1 MARIIQRG
9 TFGGGGGMQSGGN
22 SPLFRA
28 QQALS
33 QNQPALAEQICRRR
47 LERKPDDMN
56 MRLLLAQA
64 LLQQQ
69 QNEEAAEQAQRV
81 VDAQPNNANA
91 QVVLSGALAQI
102 QSKSALERAEAAA
115 RKASA
120 LLPRKAQPRVQL
132 AEVYLARRKLSEARA
147 AADEAVKLEPTL
159 ASGHLIRAVVMLQD
173 SDPQGAADEA
183 RQAIRYDKAMGPAHY
198 WLALSLNQLKQPKE
212 AESALDRAVEL
223 NVPVPPAQVLGLRGQ
238 IYVKQRSWRNYEW
251 FKKATM
257 AYAAAQGAS
266 GRPRFIAL
274 PLGVLITFF
283 SAFGKWA
290 PAAIAVVAG
299 AILLGLYAIPVAGN
313 WIVAAVLLALVIGLI
328 FGFVR
333 SVESGAIALGR
344 FANTLGLVGIC
355 VIILLVV
362 GGATF
367 LAIWVPA
374 NSLAHHGDLWRVPV
388 GVGVGALFGAVT
400 TAWVGWSLFKALR
413 TLNA

>member
-1 MARIIQRG
+1 MARMIQRG
-9 TFGGGGGMQSGGN
+9 TFGGGGMQGGGN

-33 QNQPALAEQICRRR
+33 QNQPDLAEQICRRR
-47 LERKPDDMN
+47 LERKPDDMT

-64 LLQQQ
+64 LLQLQ

-91 QVVLSGALAQI
+91 QVILSGALAQM

-132 AEVYLARRKLSEARA
+132 AEVYLARRKLKEAKA

-159 ASGHLIRAVVMLQD
+159 ASAHLIRAVVLLQD
-173 SDPQGAADEA
+173 SDAPGAADEA
-183 RQAIRYDKAMGPAHY
+183 RQAIRYDKTMGPAHY
-198 WLALSLNQLKQPKE
+198 WLALSLNQSKQPKE
-212 AESALDRAVEL
+212 AEAALDRAQEL
-223 NVPVPPAQVLGLRGQ
+223 NVPVPPAQLLGLRGQ
-238 IYVKQRSWRNYEW
+238 IYVKQRTWRSFGW
-251 FKKATM
+251 FKKATI
-257 AYAAAQGAS
+257 AYAAAQSAS
-266 GRPRFIAL
+266 GRPRFLAL

-290 PAAIAVVAG
+290 PAAIAIVA
-299 AILLGLYAIPVAGN
+299 AVILFGLNAIPVAGN

-333 SVESGAIALGR
+333 SVQSGAIGLGR
-344 FANTLGLVGIC
+344 LANMGGLALVC
-355 VIILLVV
+355 AIILLVV

-367 LAIWVPA
+367 LAVWLPA
-374 NSLAHHGDLWRVPV
+374 GNLAHHGDPWRVPV
-388 GVGVGALFGAVT
+388 GAGVGALFGAVA
-400 TAWVGWSLFKALR
+400 TAWVGRSLLKALR